1 MVIFIET
8 DTIYCLTR
16 RQCGKNC
23 FASTFPFVVFSGL
36 SFLSFSC
43 ETEHFF
49 PPVTLFLLSRIL
61 QIKTKD
67 NYSEGKT
74 GRIPTTLKFNEL
86 LHIKYTL
93 SHVCLFFLF
102 FFLYFFFCEPEK
114 CTIWLFGCVFC
125 FSILRFLKWQLITEN
140 KSL

>member
-1 MVIFIET
+1 MLEET
-8 DTIYCLTR
+8 NTDFYRNWYHLLFNE
-16 RQCGKNC
+16 RQHGKNC
-23 FASTFPFVVFSGL
+23 FASTSPFVVFSDL

-49 PPVTLFLLSRIL
+49 PPISLFPLSRIL

-74 GRIPTTLKFNEL
+74 GRVPTTLKFNEL

-93 SHVCLFFLF
+93 SHVCF
-102 FFLYFFFCEPEK
+102 FFFCEPEK

-125 FSILRFLKWQLITEN
+125 FSNLWFLKWQLITEN
-140 KSL
+140 